1 MWSAA
6 SVATVLEAA
15 AVMTSAG
22 KSEAMTAALVSRALA
37 SVKAVVVVDS
47 GGSGSRRSS
56 GSSKH

>member
-1 MWSAA
+1 M
-6 SVATVLEAA
+6 ATVLEAA